1 MCLAVPTEVIALQ
14 PGDQA
19 VVKIGGIEKTISL
32 ALLEDVT
39 VGDYVIV
46 HVGHAIG
53 KLDPEEAARTLA
65 LFDQLSPGNAA
76 QALVLMP
83 VPLQAGQP
91 GARHVPSGACRL
103 HASHKRLASCRV
115 RRRSCGRSSGPPPG
129 PIRLR
134 HLRLRQG
141 QAG

>member
-53 KLDPEEAARTLA
+53 KLDPDEAARTLA

-76 QALVLMP
+76 QA
-83 VPLQAGQP
+83 
-91 GARHVPSGACRL
+91 
-103 HASHKRLASCRV
+103 
-115 RRRSCGRSSGPPPG
+115 RS
-129 PIRLR
+129 
-134 HLRLRQG
+134 
-141 QAG
+141 

>member
-76 QALVLMP
+76 QAH
-83 VPLQAGQP
+83 QY
-91 GARHVPSGACRL
+91 
-103 HASHKRLASCRV
+103 
-115 RRRSCGRSSGPPPG
+115 
-129 PIRLR
+129 
-134 HLRLRQG
+134 
-141 QAG
+141 